1 MPHRAAMTLTLTSP
15 LIIGHR
21 GAAAHAPENTLAS
34 IREAARQGAKMVEF
48 DATISGDTPPVTVLF
63 HDDTLER
70 TTDGVGAVDRVPFE
84 TLRGL
89 DAGDGERIPTLV
101 EAITL
106 VQALGLLANV
116 EIKVAPGRDAETAEA
131 VMATLITHWPV
142 DGPPP
147 LISSFSIEALEAAQ
161 AQRADWPRGYLIWDK
176 PEDWRAIA
184 DRLAVATINVNAERE
199 TAESLQALQGT
210 GRPVLAYTVN
220 DLERAKFLFDQGV
233 AGLFT
238 DTPQTLLPAAAS
250 YPAARV
256 TWRNQ

>member
-1 MPHRAAMTLTLTSP
+1 M
-15 LIIGHR
+15 
-21 GAAAHAPENTLAS
+21 
-34 IREAARQGAKMVEF
+34 
-48 DATISGDTPPVTVLF
+48 
-63 HDDTLER
+63 
-70 TTDGVGAVDRVPFE
+70 AVDERRMISVQYRALRRSQPSALTARV
-84 TLRGL
+84 
-89 DAGDGERIPTLV
+89 
-101 EAITL
+101 
-106 VQALGLLANV
+106 
-116 EIKVAPGRDAETAEA
+116 
-131 VMATLITHWPV
+131 
-142 DGPPP
+142 
-147 LISSFSIEALEAAQ
+147 
-161 AQRADWPRGYLIWDK
+161 LIWDK

-184 DRLAVATINVNAERE
+184 TAGVATINVNAERE